1 MGKYFYLNQDNKWVG
16 PYSLP
21 RVILD
26 VFRSRIELHTP
37 IWSKGFSDGTSSH
50 PLECVNKRKIAHQ
63 LSFLPIW
70 LFPVNLK
77 LIVKGIKK
85 RIAKKFKKDDGM
97 QAIMAQPL
105 PSGKL
110 LDNAPLKHVLPSLT
124 LINDFN
130 ALSKFEATLIY
141 FNKDQ
146 EATTSKYPAYIKHTP
161 GHGFSFNIIM
171 DEIPNVGGVLF
182 KESYGLHRKV
192 YLKNKATTIQVGEN
206 AVENFTTKFP
216 YQPQQ
221 LKGDFTDLKTFTES
235 DYDGVFQR
243 LVVTVNDTEF
253 IGATGVVRATGQL
266 VCDKE
271 TFNLSDTLFGPT
283 IRVGISYIE
292 MQIEGCKYHIYDL
305 KQSRI
310 LIDNQQPQ
318 NHEQFRIHTRAIRK
332 TIGALSGKYY
342 ADEVYY
348 LTAQDQQF
356 KEVEGPWYVLENA
369 TVISDRRVI
378 DTRTYE
384 NHKRD
389 IEESFPAGNN
399 YRSTMKIEVFETLCD
414 KLVKEEEIL
423 RTVELVISAMGNPD
437 PVQQGA
443 MYSVA
448 LETITN
454 LLGKKKEDK
463 LNPIQ
468 DKQIFKRLLT
478 EWKTALDGY
487 SKEISADAMA
497 ILNIKLETANSPTN
511 RDKLTKTFALYGIPL
526 TAQEIKTIDQRNTYL
541 HGKSPLDAK
550 FVFELNEISL
560 KLHNLILK
568 LLLKYAGYGGHFINL
583 AGLAFGKD
591 EAKVHEFV
599 KKSLEITTTGTA
611 EMQKFSELGDQKQ
624 FEAARDKWEQ
634 SVDENTPPPIVEIIL

>member
-1 MGKYFYLNQDNKWVG
+1 MGKYFYLNQDNRWVG

-21 RVILD
+21 KVMID

-37 IWSKGFSDGTSSH
+37 VWSKGLSDGTSSH

-77 LIVKGIKK
+77 LILKGIKK

-97 QAIMAQPL
+97 EAIMAQSL

-110 LDNAPLKHVLPSLT
+110 LDNAPLKLVLPSLT

-141 FNKDQ
+141 FTKEQ
-146 EATTSKYPAYIKHTP
+146 EVKTGKYPAYVKHTQ

-171 DEIPNVGGVLF
+171 DEIPDVGGVLF
-182 KESYGLHRKV
+182 KESYGLHRNV
-192 YLKNKATTIQVGEN
+192 YLKNQAATIQVGEN
-206 AVENFTTKFP
+206 AVENFTTQFP

-221 LKGDFTDLKTFTES
+221 LKGDFTDLKTFTGS
-235 DYDGVFQR
+235 DYEGVFQR
-243 LVVTVNDTEF
+243 LIVTVNDTEF
-253 IGATGVVRATGQL
+253 IGATGVVRATKEL

-292 MQIEGCKYHIYDL
+292 MKIEGCKYQIYDL

-310 LIDNQQPQ
+310 LIDSQQRQ
-318 NHEQFRIHTRAIRK
+318 AHEQFRIHTRAIRK
-332 TIGALSGKYY
+332 TLGVLSGKYY
-342 ADEVYY
+342 ADEAYY
-348 LTAQDQQF
+348 LTSYDQQF
-356 KEVEGPWYVLENA
+356 KEVEGPWYVLEDA

-378 DTRTYE
+378 DTRTFDT
-384 NHKRD
+384 HKRD
-389 IEESFPAGNN
+389 IEDSLPAGNN
-399 YRSTMKIEVFETLCD
+399 YRSTMKIEVFETLCE

-454 LLGKKKEDK
+454 LLSKKKEDK
-463 LNPIQ
+463 LNPVQ
-468 DKQIFKRLLT
+468 DKQIFKRLVA
-478 EWKTALDGY
+478 EWKTVLDGY
-487 SKEISADAMA
+487 SSEISADAMA
-497 ILNIKLETANSPTN
+497 ILNIKLDTANSPTN
-511 RDKLTKTFALYGIPL
+511 RDKLTKTFALYGITL

-568 LLLKYAGYGGHFINL
+568 LLLKYVGYSGHFINL

-591 EAKVHEFV
+591 ETKVHEYI
-599 KKSLEITTTGTA
+599 KKSLELTTTGAA
-611 EMQKFSELGDQKQ
+611 EMQKFIEQGDPKQ
-624 FEAARDKWEQ
+624 FEAARDKWQ
-634 SVDENTPPPIVEIIL
+634 QNVDENTPPPIVEIIL